1 MDKNEVILI
10 VDDIRENRELLGD
23 MLGSSDYEVLVAADG
38 PGALEVAGKWPP
50 PDLILLDIRMPGMDG
65 YDVCRRLKTD
75 PATAA
80 IPVIFLSALQEPGDK
95 VTAFQAGGV
104 DYISKPFRVEE
115 VLARVRTH
123 LELQSRRRALE
134 QTNADLREALKMEEV
149 LNRRLIEINEKLRRS
164 ELLKS
169 RFLSTMR
176 RQIQSPLGSIMDMA
190 GRISA
195 GGDGTGDL
203 AERIRSEAFDLD
215 FQMQNIFFAAELE
228 AGEAEPSVETVDVAA
243 MIRDAAGAFAGQ
255 AGDHSLDILLEG
267 DPAGAAVFE
276 TDERKLRQVIL
287 NLLANAVTFSPAF
300 GRIGI
305 GFHVDDDTLTLWVED
320 QGPGIPEESRD
331 AVFERFRQLDRENQ
345 TPRKGQGLG
354 LSVVKALLD
363 LLGGQIRL
371 DPGASGGA
379 RFTVMVPRAVRHE
392 DDGDMPMNGAAL
404 DDDFE
409 EK

>member
-10 VDDIRENRELLGD
+10 VDDIQENRKVLGD
-23 MLGSSDYEVLVAADG
+23 MLGNADYEVLVAADG
-38 PGALEVAGKWPP
+38 PGALDIAGKNPS

-65 YDVCRRLKTD
+65 YDVCRRLKND
-75 PATAA
+75 PATSA
-80 IPVIFLSALQEPGDK
+80 IPVIFLSALQEPVDK

-104 DYISKPFRVEE
+104 DYISKPFRIEE

-134 QTNADLREALKMEEV
+134 QTNADLREALKMEEI

-169 RFLSTMR
+169 RFLSNVR
-176 RQIQSPLGSIMDMA
+176 SQIHSPLGSIMDMA
-190 GRISA
+190 DRISA
-195 GGDGTGDL
+195 DGGGTDDL

-215 FQMQNIFFAAELE
+215 FQMQNIFSAAELE
-228 AGEAEPSVETVDVAA
+228 AGDAEPAVEAVDVPAV
-243 MIRDAAGAFAGQ
+243 IRDAVSAFARH
-255 AGDHSLDILLEG
+255 ARDRSLDIRLDG

-276 TDERKLRQVIL
+276 TDGRKLRQIIL
-287 NLLANAVTFSPAF
+287 NLLSNAVTFSPPF

-305 GFHVDDDTLTLWVED
+305 GFHVDDDTLSLWVED
-320 QGPGIPEESRD
+320 QGPGIPAESRD
-331 AVFERFRQLDRENQ
+331 AVFERFRQLDSENDIR
-345 TPRKGQGLG
+345 RKGQGLG

-371 DPGASGGA
+371 GPGSSGGA
-379 RFTVMVPRAVRHE
+379 RFTVVVPRAVRRGY
-392 DDGDMPMNGAAL
+392 DGDMSTDGTTL